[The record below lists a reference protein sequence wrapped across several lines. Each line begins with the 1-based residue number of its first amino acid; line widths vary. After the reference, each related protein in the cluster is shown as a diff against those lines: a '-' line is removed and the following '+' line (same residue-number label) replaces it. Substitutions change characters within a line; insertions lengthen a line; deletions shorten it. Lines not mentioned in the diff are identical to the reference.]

1 MVQIF
6 VRPTFVVVS
15 LNGCSSDVVC
25 RPERGAILR
34 KRVLRAGAER
44 GNERGKRPKIAEE
57 GFLHT
62 YE

>member
-1 MVQIF
+1 
-6 VRPTFVVVS
+6 
-15 LNGCSSDVVC
+15 
-25 RPERGAILR
+25 LR